1 MPGADYIEKHRKNGP
16 MSWANRWW
24 LIRGLILL
32 MALNGCDTGGQ
43 SVRPWLPENGRFIDM
58 WNTYTHCYRSE
69 DLDAVHLDARQLN
82 HAAGA
87 ISAAADPIL
96 SPFDDPAHKELPV
109 RASVDPA
116 AMAAACTLRAGQI
129 AQGTGHPHLAQ
140 EMFLIVITNFP
151 QPPYRYYVAQAQRGL
166 ELLDVP
172 SHSTFSSPPM

>member
-1 MPGADYIEKHRKNGP
+1 MPGVDDIEKQRKNGP
-16 MSWANRWW
+16 MSRANRWW

-32 MALNGCDTGGQ
+32 MALNGCDAGGQ

-58 WNTYTHCYRSE
+58 WNTYAHCYRSE

-87 ISAAADPIL
+87 INSAADPIL
-96 SPFDDPAHKELPV
+96 PPFDDPDPKELPV
-109 RASVDPA
+109 RTSVDPA

-151 QPPYRYYVAQAQRGL
+151 QPPYRYYVTQAQRGL
-166 ELLDVP
+166 ELLDIP
-172 SHSTFSSPPM
+172 SHSTFSTPPM